1 MEDYQV
7 DAINVH
13 LYEIVKNLNELTH
26 AINSLKSSD
35 NARWTALITAILCLR
50 REYDMDGD
58 LSPVGVQDA
67 QEKAIEL
74 MRKMKK
80 KSRRSKS
87 EPEDA
92 G

>member
-7 DAINVH
+7 DAIDCN
-13 LYEIVKNLNELTH
+13 LYAIKQSIDEL
-26 AINSLKSSD
+26 INAVNRLKSD
-35 NARWTALITAILCLR
+35 DTARWAALITAILCLR

-74 MRKMKK
+74 LKKMKK
-80 KSRRSKS
+80 KSRGSKP
-87 EPEDA
+87 EPEEA